1 MIPVLDCTLRDG
13 GYFNDWNF
21 TKDTAFSLI
30 DALRKSGVHL
40 IEVGFKSPHTH
51 KSKEF
56 EGLFRYCNESLLSSL
71 ISHKDTRY
79 SFMVDAKE
87 FLVDGKVD
95 PALVRECIPERSE
108 SVFSFARVATYY
120 ASLPGSLDLMSTLRD
135 KGYNATINLMGMSLL
150 SEKDFDNSLQLI
162 ADAKPHVFYFS
173 DTFGDLVPDQI
184 AGTIDH
190 IRKIYNG
197 FLGIH
202 THDNNGLAFANTIK
216 AIEYDI
222 DFVDS
227 TVMGMGRGAGNL
239 RTEQLLLYLYF
250 KQGYTHLNPGELL
263 DVIDTHLVP
272 LHNTY
277 HWGWDYTYMLSAMQ
291 NIHPMYCQNLRST
304 RQYTIEQV
312 SRILTSI
319 ATENRASFSERA
331 LMHAIDSVVN
341 QPVTSEEELIEVPV
355 YTPEQFDDV
364 LVIASGPSRET
375 YKDEISSYIT
385 MHGNDWRD
393 RETQPLVLECNPVG
407 TGFDYDYYYSVI
419 LNWVRLRSTIESKM
433 ISAPIITGISKIP
446 ESLTRR
452 NIIKSFPVRIN
463 KGEFSV
469 SPAELT
475 IPSYV
480 VGMFSIGLALLSSPK
495 VIHLVGFDGYD
506 DKNDPRYQEMD
517 AFLKKVSPLAKIV
530 SLTPTHYSLIKESI
544 YRYID

>member
-51 KSKEF
+51 KSKKF

-71 ISHKDTRY
+71 GSHKDTQY

-95 PALVRECIPERSE
+95 STLVRECIPEKSE

-120 ASLPGSLDLMSTLRD
+120 ASLPGALELMSALNDR
-135 KGYNATINLMGMSLL
+135 GYNATINLMGMSLL
-150 SEKDFDNSLQLI
+150 SEKDLGKSLQLI

-184 AGTIDH
+184 ARTIDH
-190 IRKIYNG
+190 IKEIYKG

-227 TVMGMGRGAGNL
+227 TIMGMGRGAGNL

-263 DVIDTHLVP
+263 DVIDTHLAP
-272 LHNTY
+272 LHKAH

-304 RQYTIEQV
+304 SQYTIEQV

-319 ATENRASFSERA
+319 APENRASFSERA
-331 LMHAIDSVVN
+331 LMHAIDVVVN
-341 QPVTSEEELIEVPV
+341 QPVTSDETLIEVPA

-375 YKDEISSYIT
+375 YKEEISGYIN

-407 TGFDYDYYYSVI
+407 GDFYSDYYYSVI
-419 LNWVRLRSTIESKM
+419 LNWVRLRSIIESNT
-433 ISAPIITGISKIP
+433 ISAPIITGISKVP

-452 NIIKSFPVRIN
+452 NIIRNFPVRIN

-469 SPAELT
+469 SSSELT

-480 VGMFSIGLALLSSPK
+480 VGMFSIGLAYYHPPKSFILLVLMGMMTK
-495 VIHLVGFDGYD
+495 TIFDI
-506 DKNDPRYQEMD
+506 RRWMH
-517 AFLKKVSPLAKIV
+517 F
-530 SLTPTHYSLIKESI
+530 
-544 YRYID
+544 